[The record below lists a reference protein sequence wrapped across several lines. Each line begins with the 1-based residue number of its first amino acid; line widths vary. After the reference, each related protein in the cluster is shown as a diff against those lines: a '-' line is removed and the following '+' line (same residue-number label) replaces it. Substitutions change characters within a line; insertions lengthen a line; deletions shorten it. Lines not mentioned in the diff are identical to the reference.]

1 MFEAAQ
7 HALRIEVPDRP
18 VEVDGDFRRLVQ
30 VFTNLLVNAAKY
42 TPPSGHIDVAIVP
55 GPTSVAVCVQDD
67 GLGITSDMLPRI
79 FDIFVQSHDARGRS
93 QGGLGIGLNLVR
105 RLVELHGGTVTAASA
120 GAGHGSAFTVELP
133 LHAGGGFA

>member
-1 MFEAAQ
+1 
-7 HALRIEVPDRP
+7 
-18 VEVDGDFRRLVQ
+18 
-30 VFTNLLVNAAKY
+30 
-42 TPPSGHIDVAIVP
+42 
-55 GPTSVAVCVQDD
+55 
-67 GLGITSDMLPRI
+67 MLPRI

-133 LHAGGGFA
+133 LHAEGSPA